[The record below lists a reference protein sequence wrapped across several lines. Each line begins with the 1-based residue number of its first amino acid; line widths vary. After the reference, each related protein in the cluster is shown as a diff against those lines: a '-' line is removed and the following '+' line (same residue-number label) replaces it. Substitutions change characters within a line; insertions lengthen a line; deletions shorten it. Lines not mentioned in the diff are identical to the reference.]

1 MMCNF
6 SEMCKET
13 TRKFSKKV
21 KELDAK
27 ARRAAVIMVKK
38 ITANEV

>member
-1 MMCNF
+1 
-6 SEMCKET
+6 MCKET
-13 TRKFSKKV
+13 IRKVSKKV

-27 ARRAAVIMVKK
+27 SRRAAVIMVKK